1 MTDVSQPQSSH
12 SAKDTQCKCN
22 EIRMTQELFKL
33 LDSNSAASICAQEC
47 VPTDEEA
54 RLTMKNIIIIIK

>member
-1 MTDVSQPQSSH
+1 
-12 SAKDTQCKCN
+12 
-22 EIRMTQELFKL
+22 MTQELFKL

-54 RLTMKNIIIIIK
+54 RVTMKNIIIIIK